1 MTVPRGR
8 MEEEVKDA
16 VQQLRQSHAMASAD
30 VARNADLE
38 WCSSSY
44 LQKVLRGSHQQQKMN
59 S

>member
-38 WCSSSY
+38 WCSFPHIFKKFFAGVISN
-44 LQKVLRGSHQQQKMN
+44 KK
-59 S
+59 